1 MTQSGRR
8 VLRVAEYLRAMA
20 PQRQVP
26 VRSRAPLW
34 RTLLVLGVALVVVS
48 GRDQA
53 LGQGGTWIVKAP
65 LPTPRVGLA
74 VGVVNG
80 ILYAVGGAVLHVG
93 VGGYKE
99 FLSRVDAYDPSTNLW
114 TTKAPMP
121 TPRVGLTVGVMDGML
136 YALGGSRSQI
146 GPDLETM
153 DAYDPVR
160 NVWTA
165 KAQMRTRRVLYAVG
179 VAKGTLFAVGGW
191 GVKTGPTGL
200 VEAYDPITNKWTA
213 KASMP
218 TPRVNLG
225 VGVVND
231 MLYAVGGSCCNPG
244 HGSRIL
250 DTVEVYDPTT
260 DTWTAKAPLPTPM
273 ARPVVGVANNI
284 LYAIGARPG
293 PEFDIPVIVVQAYD
307 LSRNVWTTKAP
318 LPGNRS
324 PLGVGAVNGILYA
337 VGGSSL
343 EKDAT
348 SGYSGL
354 KLVVDG
360 ITYVFKALP

>member
-1 MTQSGRR
+1 
-8 VLRVAEYLRAMA
+8 
-20 PQRQVP
+20 
-26 VRSRAPLW
+26 
-34 RTLLVLGVALVVVS
+34 
-48 GRDQA
+48 
-53 LGQGGTWIVKAP
+53 
-65 LPTPRVGLA
+65 VGLA

-93 VGGYKE
+93 GGGYRE
-99 FLSRVDAYDPSTNLW
+99 SISSRVDAYDPSINLW

-121 TPRVGLTVGVMDGML
+121 TPRDGLTVGVVDGML
-136 YALGGSRSQI
+136 YALGGSRSKF
-146 GPDLETM
+146 ETM

-165 KAQMRTRRVLYAVG
+165 KAQMPTRRVLYAVG
-179 VAKGTLFAVGGW
+179 VAKGTLFTVGGW
-191 GVKTGPTGL
+191 GVETGPTGL

-225 VGVVND
+225 VGVVNG

-244 HGSRIL
+244 HGSRTL
-250 DTVEVYDPTT
+250 DTVEIYDPTT
-260 DTWTAKAPLPTPM
+260 DTWTAKLPLPTPM
-273 ARPVVGVANNI
+273 DRPVVGVANNI

-307 LSRNVWTTKAP
+307 LSRNLWTTKAP

-354 KLVVDG
+354 RLVVDG
-360 ITYVFKALP
+360 ITYMFKALP